1 MLATALPAAASW
13 RQSTNVGTAG
23 YVTNVD
29 WRGVEG
35 GVCGAPGQVPAC
47 NSYYGQIDYYDQIFV
62 DKYAAY
68 SAPYNVAQTVS
79 STAYLYWYDSVS
91 GSWKYY
97 LPKDEGYCAN
107 VAGNGASYCT
117 FGSSAPDVGQSPW
130 TPAFYNL
137 PRGYSWT
144 VVIRVSW
151 WQQSTGKL
159 LAQADYR
166 PGGALSDIGCADYA
180 LRTYRCSGPRV
191 DPASGLGYIT
201 MG

>member
-13 RQSTNVGTAG
+13 RQSTNFGAAG

-35 GVCGAPGQVPAC
+35 GVCGAPGQVPTCDLA
-47 NSYYGQIDYYDQIFV
+47 YDQIFV

-68 SAPYNVAQTVS
+68 TAPYSVAQTVS
-79 STAYLYWYDSVS
+79 STAYLYWYDGVS
-91 GSWKYY
+91 RSWKLYQTR
-97 LPKDEGYCAN
+97 DESYCAN
-107 VAGNGASYCT
+107 LAGGGAGSCT
-117 FGSSAPDVGQSPW
+117 FGRSAPDVGQGPW

-151 WQQSTGKL
+151 WQQSTGQL
-159 LAQADYR
+159 LSQADYR
-166 PGGALSDIGCADYA
+166 PTSASTDIGCAGYA
-180 LRTYRCSGPRV
+180 QNTLKRCSGPRL
-191 DPASGLGYIT
+191 DPASGLGYIILT
-201 MG
+201 